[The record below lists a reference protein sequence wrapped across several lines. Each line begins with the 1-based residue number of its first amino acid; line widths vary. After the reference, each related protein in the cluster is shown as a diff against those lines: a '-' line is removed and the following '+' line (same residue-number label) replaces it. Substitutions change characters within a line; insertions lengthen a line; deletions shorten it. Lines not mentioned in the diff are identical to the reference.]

1 MRCSEG
7 PGRFPSPTD
16 LPDKVGTATTSDGLV
31 DACVWPDDTA
41 PWVVSVFVRSAG
53 GRRHQMA
60 TTADTHQEVDGVS
73 TYEAHDTTGL
83 FPDKKIRFTDQSVCW

>member
-1 MRCSEG
+1 
-7 PGRFPSPTD
+7 
-16 LPDKVGTATTSDGLV
+16 
-31 DACVWPDDTA
+31 
-41 PWVVSVFVRSAG
+41 
-53 GRRHQMA
+53 MA